1 MEVEDQV
8 KFADIAEVLVKNL
21 HKGMDEFKNN
31 EFVLVFVHNCNEVQ
45 TSVSFVYDFILF
57 VLEEITHF
65 WFTGDHQLVYLT

>member
-8 KFADIAEVLVKNL
+8 KFTDIAKVLVKNL
-21 HKGMDEFKNN
+21 HKSMNEFKDN
-31 EFVLVFVHNCNEVQ
+31 ELVFIFVHNCNEVQ

-65 WFTGDHQLVYLT
+65 RFTSDH